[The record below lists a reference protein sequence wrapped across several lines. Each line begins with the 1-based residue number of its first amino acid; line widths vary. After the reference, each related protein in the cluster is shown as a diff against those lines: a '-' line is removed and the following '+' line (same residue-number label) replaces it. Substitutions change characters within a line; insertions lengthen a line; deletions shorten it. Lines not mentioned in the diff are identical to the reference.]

1 MITNLDAEI
10 ALVRKSRLFDH
21 QWYLDRYPDV
31 GELGIDPLEHFL
43 RFGVRMNRDPSPMF
57 SCESYF
63 EANPD
68 LDPAFIN
75 PLVHYALSGRSE
87 ERPLRPA
94 DAGQS
99 TRSYRELKRDRGTIL
114 LVGHDSEI
122 GGAQQVLLT
131 FAAWLIASTTY
142 DVKLVTLQ
150 GGPWAQRFQDVAATL
165 NLSDLSENAAPK
177 DISRALHNWAGH
189 DVKAVF
195 LNSIASGGF
204 LTHWRADTPVIAYV
218 HELPKVLEMFERE
231 LELVTDRAAVI
242 IGGSEAVRRML
253 NEQHGVDNARLRLA
267 YSFIGDQSD
276 ASPVDTLA
284 RRAAKLAL
292 GYDEDDFIVAG
303 SGILNWRKA
312 PEIFVQVA
320 AKVVAEYGRKAKFMW
335 IGSGNDLPVCE
346 QLAADLGL
354 QDTVRFTGIVP
365 HVSDYLKASDVFL
378 LPSVEDPFPLAC
390 LHAAEAGVPVI
401 CFEDAGG
408 MPEFT
413 ARGAGRAVPFKS
425 VAAMSEAT
433 LDYARDF
440 ATRRRDGGVGKTL
453 VDEDFTITTR
463 GPQLLHHIREAA
475 GLSPCVS
482 VILPVAGAASL
493 DDSLRSLAMQT
504 FQNFEVLLLG
514 DLQDDATRALV
525 DAFARRRPGTRVIH
539 GGGGDEGR
547 ADNAARGDL
556 VWIGEANHFASPG
569 LLSALVGAFENP
581 EATSASGVT
590 IAIDRGWAVPRGF
603 PGRYLDRMNSR
614 PIKPVAGAP
623 TSGSVMIRRLLPNSG
638 MVDPVVELLK
648 TGDRAAVLDLVASG
662 TAILCEDAIDFRR
675 TDAPTG

>member
-1 MITNLDAEI
+1 MITNLSAEV
-10 ALVRKSRLFDH
+10 ALVRKSRLFDSK
-21 QWYLDRYPDV
+21 WYLDRYPDV
-31 GELGIDPLEHFL
+31 GELGMDPLEHFL
-43 RFGVRMNRDPSPMF
+43 RYGVRMNRDPSPVF
-57 SCESYF
+57 NCESYF

-75 PLVHYALSGRSE
+75 PLVHYALAGRRE
-87 ERPLRPA
+87 ERPLKPV

-99 TRSYRELKRDRGTIL
+99 KRSYRELKRDRGTIL
-114 LVGHDSEI
+114 LVGHDSEV

-131 FAAWLIASTTY
+131 FAEWLVASTTF

-165 NLSDLSENAAPK
+165 NLSDLSEHAAPK
-177 DISRALHNWAGH
+177 DISRALHNWAGD

-204 LTHWRADTPVIAYV
+204 LTHWREDAPVIAYV
-218 HELPKVLEMFERE
+218 HELPKVLAMFEQE
-231 LELVTDRAAVI
+231 LELVKSRAAVV

-253 NEQHGVDNARLRLA
+253 NEQHGVDDARLRLA

-276 ASPVDTLA
+276 KPPVDTLA
-284 RRAAKLAL
+284 RRSAKLAL

-312 PEIFVQVA
+312 PELFIQVA
-320 AKVVAEYGRKAKFMW
+320 GRVVAEYGPKAKFMW

-346 QLAADLGL
+346 QLAAVLGL
-354 QDTVRFTGIVP
+354 QDNVRFTGIVP
-365 HVSDYLKASDVFL
+365 RVPDYLKACDVFL
-378 LPSVEDPFPLAC
+378 LPSLEDPFPLAC
-390 LHAAEAGVPVI
+390 LHAAEAGIPVI

-440 ATRRRDGGVGKTL
+440 ATRRRDGGVGKAL

-463 GPQLLHHIREAA
+463 GPQVLHQIREAA

-482 VILPVAGAASL
+482 VLLPVAGAASL
-493 DDSLRSLAMQT
+493 DDSLRALTMQT
-504 FQNFEVLLLG
+504 FQDFEVLLLG
-514 DLQDDATRALV
+514 DLADDATRALV
-525 DAFARRRPGTRVIH
+525 EAFARKRPGTRVIR
-539 GGGGDEGR
+539 GSRADEGR
-547 ADNAARGDL
+547 ADATAHGDL
-556 VWIGEANHFASPG
+556 VWIGEADHFASPG
-569 LLSALVGAFENP
+569 LLKALVGAFENP
-581 EATSASGVT
+581 EVTCASAVT
-590 IAIDRGWAVPRGF
+590 IDVDRGWVVPRSF
-603 PGRYLDRMNSR
+603 PGRYLDRMNNWPAR
-614 PIKPVAGAP
+614 PAAGAP
-623 TSGSVMIRRLLPNSG
+623 NGSVMIRRFRPDSG
-638 MVDPVVELLK
+638 TVDPVAEFLK
-648 TGDRAAVLDLVASG
+648 SRDRAAVMALAAAG
-662 TAILCEDAIDFRR
+662 TAILCADAIEFRR
-675 TDAPTG
+675 TDATIG